1 MINIVLRLKAVGM
14 DSNLHPKDG
23 LDERSISVGS
33 VFPRPISYLSD
44 MLHALIQAKLWLQ
57 ILIAMVSGIIVG
69 IIIGP
74 TFGLVDTR
82 VASIISDWFAF
93 PGLLFLSLIQMI
105 VIPLVFASIIRGLA
119 ATQDLEQLK
128 QVGLRAGAYFVTTTF
143 VAIFIGISLATV
155 VQPGKFIDTK
165 LVQAVDAAPAPQT
178 DSTTPTALPTIE
190 KLPEVLITLLPSN
203 PLSSMVHAE
212 MLQVVIFAMVFGVA
226 LVMMPPQQSKPMLD
240 LFGSLQEVCMT
251 VVRWAML
258 LAPLAV
264 FGLILRLT
272 AKIGPQALIGVSVYV
287 ATVLGGLLLLFAF
300 YMGVLW
306 LIARISPIQFVKNAR
321 EALLLAFSTSSSA
334 AVMPLTMRTLQ
345 ESFRIRPSVAQFVV
359 PLGATV
365 NMDGTALYQA
375 IATVFLAQAFGVD
388 MSVPTMILLGV
399 TAVGAS
405 IGTPSTPGVG
415 IVILA
420 SVLKTAGVP
429 TTGIAL
435 IIGVDRILDMSRTT
449 VNVAGDMV
457 ASIILDRLLGAR
469 FAGLR
474 EIVEE
479 KRREEERLETGED
492 VIIEQ

>member
-1 MINIVLRLKAVGM
+1 MESSTNHRDGAV
-14 DSNLHPKDG
+14 DKTT
-23 LDERSISVGS
+23 SIGV
-33 VFPRPISYLSD
+33 VYPRPISYLSD
-44 MLHALIQAKLWLQ
+44 SLTALLHAKLWLQ
-57 ILIAMVSGIIVG
+57 IMIGMTCGIVVG
-69 IIIGP
+69 ILIGP
-74 TFGLVDTR
+74 TVGIVDARTAA
-82 VASIISDWFAF
+82 VIGDWFAF
-93 PGLLFLSLIQMI
+93 PGLLFLALIQMI
-105 VIPLVFASIIRGLA
+105 VIPLIFASIIRGLA
-119 ATQDLEQLK
+119 ASQDLEQLK
-128 QVGLRAGAYFVTTTF
+128 QVGLRAGAYFLTTTLA
-143 VAIFIGISLATV
+143 AILIGISIASV
-155 VQPGKFIDTK
+155 VQPGKFIDAN
-165 LVQAVDAAPAPQT
+165 VIRAVDTEPVQELDGGSQPLLPA
-178 DSTTPTALPTIE
+178 LE

-212 MLQVVIFAMVFGVA
+212 MLQVVVFAMVFGAA

-240 LFGSLQEVCMT
+240 LLGSLQEVCMT

-258 LAPLAV
+258 LAPFAV
-264 FGLILRLT
+264 FGLLLRLT
-272 AKIGPQALIGVSVYV
+272 AKIGPQALIGMSVYV
-287 ATVLGGLLLLFAF
+287 GTVLAGLFLLFCL
-300 YMGVLW
+300 YMSVLW
-306 LIARISPIQFVKNAR
+306 FIARISPIDFLRNAR

-345 ESFRIRPSVAQFVV
+345 ESFRVRPSVSQFVV

-375 IATVFLAQAFGVD
+375 VATVFLAQAFGVE
-388 MSVPTMILLGV
+388 MSTLTMILLGV

-449 VNVAGDMV
+449 LNVAGDMV
-457 ASIILDRLLGAR
+457 ASIVLDRLLGTR

-474 EIVEE
+474 EIIEE
-479 KRREEERLETGED
+479 QKREEERLETGED
-492 VIIEQ
+492 VIVEQ

>member
-1 MINIVLRLKAVGM
+1 MTAASHEPELPPEKTT
-14 DSNLHPKDG
+14 
-23 LDERSISVGS
+23 SIGS
-33 VFPRPISYLSD
+33 VFPRPISYLSHS
-44 MLHALIQAKLWLQ
+44 MRALVRAKLWLQ
-57 ILIAMVSGIIVG
+57 ILIGMAAGIIVG

-74 TFGLVDTR
+74 TTGAVDPR
-82 VASIISDWFAF
+82 MAAIIGDWFAF
-93 PGLLFLSLIQMI
+93 PGLLFLALIQMI
-105 VIPLVFASIIRGLA
+105 VIPLIFASIIRGLA
-119 ATQDLEQLK
+119 ASQDLEQLK
-128 QVGLRAGAYFVTTTF
+128 SVGLRAGAYFITTTF
-143 VAIFIGISLATV
+143 IAIMIGILLATLIA
-155 VQPGKFIDTK
+155 PGKFIDPDTIR
-165 LVQAVDAAPAPQT
+165 AAESSAAPVPGGAGPQVL
-178 DSTTPTALPTIE
+178 PALE
-190 KLPEVLITLLPSN
+190 KLPEALVTLLPAN

-212 MLQVVIFAMVFGVA
+212 MLQVVVFAIVIGAA

-240 LFGSLQEVCMT
+240 LLGSLQEVCMT

-264 FGLILRLT
+264 FGLLLRLT
-272 AKIGPQALIGVSVYV
+272 AKIGPQALIGMSVYV
-287 ATVLGGLLLLFAF
+287 ATVLAGLLILFAL
-300 YMGVLW
+300 YMLALSLLV
-306 LIARISPIQFVKNAR
+306 RMSPVQFLTSAR

-345 ESFRIRPSVAQFVV
+345 NSFRVRPSVAQFVV
-359 PLGATV
+359 PLGATI

-375 IATVFLAQAFGVD
+375 VATVFLAQAFGVE
-388 MSVPTMILLGV
+388 MSVPTMMLVGM

-420 SVLKTAGVP
+420 SVLTAAGVP

-449 VNVAGDMV
+449 LNVAGDMV
-457 ASIILDRLLGAR
+457 ASIILDRWLGSR

-479 KRREEERLETGED
+479 QKREEERRNTGED
-492 VIIEQ
+492 VIVEE